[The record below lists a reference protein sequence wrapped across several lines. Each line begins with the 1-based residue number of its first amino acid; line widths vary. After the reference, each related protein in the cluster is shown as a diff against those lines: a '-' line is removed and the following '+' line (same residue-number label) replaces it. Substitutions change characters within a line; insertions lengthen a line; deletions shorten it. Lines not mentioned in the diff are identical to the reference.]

1 MWHFRFKKDLE
12 ESVMRTYAH
21 RDRQQFRMLI
31 ISIIAVTALGLLAG
45 TSGVDAQAPAG
56 GQKQAVVTV
65 KGMQCPFCAYGIQK
79 QLKKLPGAARVDVEL
94 AKNQAIV
101 TFAPDAK
108 VTDADIRQAVRKAGF
123 TPGKIEWKSDLP
135 AEKEKT
141 TSTPAAEG
149 TTATVAIEGMRCL
162 GCEAKITA
170 DLEEL
175 SGVSLAQIEWQNGTA
190 TVRYDATSVTPE
202 ELIRTIE
209 RAGKFQAALKTGER

>member
-1 MWHFRFKKDLE
+1 
-12 ESVMRTYAH
+12 MRTYAH

-31 ISIIAVTALGLLAG
+31 ISIIATTALGLLAG
-45 TSGVDAQAPAG
+45 TSDVDAQAPAG

-65 KGMQCPFCAYGIQK
+65 QGMQCPFCAYGIQK
-79 QLKKLPGAARVDVEL
+79 QLKRLPGAARVDVEL

-108 VTDADIRQAVRKAGF
+108 VTDADIQQAVRKAGF
-123 TPGKIEWKSDLP
+123 TPGKIEWKSGGS

-149 TTATVAIEGMRCL
+149 TTATFAIEGMRCL

-170 DLEEL
+170 DLEQL
-175 SGVSLAQIEWQNGTA
+175 PGVSLAQIDWQNGTA